1 MLDRDDFVSDTDGMA
16 SSVEHV
22 LAVLR
27 RQILS
32 GDRPPGEKISEAAI
46 AAELGVSRTP
56 ARTALAA
63 LEAEGLIEK
72 RQGRGYTIRS
82 ISTADV
88 EKSIA
93 VRAALEALAAATL
106 AQTGMSAAVE
116 ADLRRSIKMSEDML
130 AANGPVAAH
139 LEIYQ
144 EANVLFHETIMM
156 GCGNDLIAHTFE
168 RIAMLPLTS
177 LGSLMF
183 KATDPRRERMRLT
196 VGHSQHVIIF
206 DALTKRDAG
215 RAEAMMRE
223 HSHAAL
229 NYSDLFVKASDT
241 AEAGLMTEMAWDG

>member
-1 MLDRDDFVSDTDGMA
+1 MA

-22 LAVLR
+22 LAVIR
-27 RQILS
+27 RQILN

-63 LEAEGLIEK
+63 LQAEGLIEK
-72 RQGRGYTIRS
+72 RKGRGFTIRS

-93 VRAALEALAAATL
+93 VRAALEALAAATM
-106 AQTGMSAAVE
+106 AQTGMSPEVE
-116 ADLRRSIKMSEDML
+116 ADLSRSIKMSEDML
-130 AANGPVAAH
+130 AGDGPVASQ
-139 LEIYQ
+139 LELYQ
-144 EANVLFHETIMM
+144 EANILFHETIMKR
-156 GCGNDLIAHTFE
+156 CGNELIAHTFE

-183 KATDPRRERMRLT
+183 KATEPRRERMRLT

-206 DALTKRDAG
+206 DALKKRDAA

-229 NYSDLFVKASDT
+229 NYSDLFVR
-241 AEAGLMTEMAWDG
+241 EMVADGPGNTPELAWDD

>member
-1 MLDRDDFVSDTDGMA
+1 MA

-32 GDRPPGEKISEAAI
+32 GDRRPAEKISEAAI

-82 ISTADV
+82 ISASDV
-88 EKSIA
+88 VKSIS
-93 VRAALEALAAATL
+93 VRAALEALAAGTL
-106 AQTGMSAAVE
+106 AQNGMSEDVE
-116 ADLRRSIKMSEDML
+116 TRLRRSIQMSEEML
-130 AANGPVAAH
+130 AATGPVTSH

-144 EANVLFHETIMM
+144 EANILFHETIMT
-156 GCGNDLIAHTFE
+156 GCGNDLIGHTFE

-183 KATDPRRERMRLT
+183 KATDPKRERMLLT

-206 DALTKRDAG
+206 DALMKRDVG
-215 RAEAMMRE
+215 RTEAMMRE
-223 HSHAAL
+223 HSHASL
-229 NYSDLFVKASDT
+229 NYSDLFVKTPYVADASS
-241 AEAGLMTEMAWDG
+241 APEMAWDG

>member
-1 MLDRDDFVSDTDGMA
+1 MA

-32 GDRPPGEKISEAAI
+32 GDRPPAEKISEAAI

-88 EKSIA
+88 EKSIS
-93 VRAALEALAAATL
+93 VRAALEALAAGTM
-106 AQTGMSAAVE
+106 AQTGMSDEVE
-116 ADLRRSIKMSEDML
+116 ARLRRSIRMSEEML
-130 AANGPVAAH
+130 AANGPVASH

-144 EANVLFHETIMM
+144 EANILFHETIMK

-183 KATDPRRERMRLT
+183 KATDPKRERMRLT

-206 DALTKRDAG
+206 DALKKRDVA

-229 NYSDLFVKASDT
+229 NYSDLFVKPDT
-241 AEAGLMTEMAWDG
+241 LAEAPSSPEMAWDD

>member
-1 MLDRDDFVSDTDGMA
+1 MA
-16 SSVEHV
+16 TSVEHV

-32 GDRPPGEKISEAAI
+32 GDRPPGEKISEAAV
-46 AAELGVSRTP
+46 AVEMGVSRTP

-72 RQGRGYTIRS
+72 RQGRGFTIRS
-82 ISTADV
+82 ISVGDV

-93 VRAALEALAAATL
+93 VRAALEALAAGTMARS
-106 AQTGMSAAVE
+106 GMGSDVE
-116 ADLRRSIKMSEDML
+116 ADLRRSIQMSEEML
-130 AANGPVAAH
+130 AADGPVASH

-144 EANVLFHETIMM
+144 EANVLFHETIMN

-183 KATDPRRERMRLT
+183 KATNPRRERMRLT

-206 DALTKRDAG
+206 DALLKRDAA

-229 NYSDLFVKASDT
+229 NYSDLFVTTSDIAEPEPVAKAK
-241 AEAGLMTEMAWDG
+241 AKVAWGG

>member
-1 MLDRDDFVSDTDGMA
+1 MA
-16 SSVEHV
+16 TSVEHV
-22 LAVLR
+22 LSLIR

-32 GDRPPGEKISEAAI
+32 GARAPGEKISEAAI

-72 RQGRGYTIRS
+72 RQGRGFTIRS
-82 ISTADV
+82 ISAADV

-93 VRAALEALAAATL
+93 VRAALEALAAGTM
-106 AQTGMSAAVE
+106 AQNGMSAEVE
-116 ADLRRSIKMSEDML
+116 GDLRRSIAMSEEML
-130 AANGPVAAH
+130 AGDGPVAGQ

-144 EANVLFHETIMM
+144 EANILFHETIMKR
-156 GCGNDLIAHTFE
+156 CGNDLIAHTFE

-183 KATDPRRERMRLT
+183 KATDSRRERMRLT

-206 DALTKRDAG
+206 DALQKRDVM
-215 RAEAMMRE
+215 RAETMMRE
-223 HSHAAL
+223 HSYAAL
-229 NYSDLFVKASDT
+229 NYSDLFVKKADW
-241 AEAGLMTEMAWDG
+241 ADPAPEPQVAWGV